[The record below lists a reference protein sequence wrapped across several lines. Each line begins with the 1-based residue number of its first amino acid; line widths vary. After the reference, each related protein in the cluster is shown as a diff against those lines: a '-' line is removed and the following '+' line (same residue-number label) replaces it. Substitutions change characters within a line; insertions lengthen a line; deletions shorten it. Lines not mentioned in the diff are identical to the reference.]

1 MISKLEIY
9 AIVLAVLALG
19 FVGAYFKGRLDEKA
33 AITTK
38 QLADNA
44 IVLQKAADA
53 AGARAIADD
62 AARQKAVDF
71 IATVDQGISNVNA
84 KFSKLPTVVVDA
96 RGCERLTP
104 NAGMRW
110 NAVELLPS
118 GPTADTTGS
127 APESMPAAPL
137 STP

>member
-9 AIVLAVLALG
+9 GIVLAVLLLG
-19 FVGAYFKGRLDEKA
+19 FVGAYWKGRLDEKA

-44 IVLQKAADA
+44 AALQKAADA
-53 AGARAIADD
+53 GAERATADD
-62 AARQKAVDF
+62 TARQKAVDF
-71 IATVDQGISNVNA
+71 IATVDQGIASVNA
-84 KFSKLPTVVVDA
+84 KFAKLPTVVVDA
-96 RGCERLTP
+96 RGCERLSP

-110 NAVELLPS
+110 NAVELLP
-118 GPTADTTGS
+118 TGS
-127 APESMPAAPL
+127 TANPAGNAPAGVPAVPV